1 MPYREN
7 PVVDSL
13 HWYCEKKYP
22 LIVLWCIKIFSGQ
35 LVSQLNLNGA
45 MHKDSFCYSLGFWSQ
60 TLKYVFRLGKYLR

>member
-1 MPYREN
+1 MPYRKN

-22 LIVLWCIKIFSGQ
+22 LIVLWCIKIFSGK

-45 MHKDSFCYSLGFWSQ
+45 MIKIVSAI
-60 TLKYVFRLGKYLR
+60 V

>member
-13 HWYCEKKYP
+13 HWYCKKKYR

-45 MHKDSFCYSLGFWSQ
+45 MHKVSFFYSLGLWSQ
-60 TLKYVFRLGKYLR
+60 TLKYVFRLGKYLG